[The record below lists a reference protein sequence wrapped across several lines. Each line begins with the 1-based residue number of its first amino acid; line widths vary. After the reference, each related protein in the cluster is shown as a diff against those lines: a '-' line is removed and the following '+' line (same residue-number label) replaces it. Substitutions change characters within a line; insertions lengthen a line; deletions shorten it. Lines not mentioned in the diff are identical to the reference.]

1 MDDLSG
7 AIQGFLSQPGAMEQL
22 QQMAQQLG
30 LSPQNPPE
38 NQEKPKSGGC
48 DPPKKPEP
56 SGELP
61 VSPELLQGL
70 MQAAAEASRPDETS
84 NLLLALKPMLR
95 PERQEKVD
103 RAVEVLRRMRAA
115 KTAGQLMGREDHV

>member
-30 LSPQNPPE
+30 LSSQNPPE

-48 DPPKKPEP
+48 DPPKKPEL

-61 VSPELLQGL
+61 ISPELLQGL

-103 RAVEVLRRMRAA
+103 RAVEMLRLMRAA

>member
-48 DPPKKPEP
+48 DPPKKTEP

-61 VSPELLQGL
+61 ISPELLQGL

-103 RAVEVLRRMRAA
+103 RAVEMLRLMRAA

>member
-7 AIQGFLSQPGAMEQL
+7 TIQGFLSQPGAMEQL

-48 DPPKKPEP
+48 DPPKKTEP

-61 VSPELLQGL
+61 ISPELLQGL
-70 MQAAAEASRPDETS
+70 MQAAQEASRPDETS

-103 RAVEVLRRMRAA
+103 RAVEMLRLMRAA

>member
-61 VSPELLQGL
+61 ISPELLQGL
-70 MQAAAEASRPDETS
+70 MQAAG
-84 NLLLALKPMLR
+84 
-95 PERQEKVD
+95 
-103 RAVEVLRRMRAA
+103 AA
-115 KTAGQLMGREDHV
+115 GKGGSSGGNAAADAGG

>member
-30 LSPQNPPE
+30 LSSQNPSE
-38 NQEKPKSGGC
+38 NLEKPKSGGC
-48 DPPKKPEP
+48 DPPKLPERP
-56 SGELP
+56 RELP
-61 VSPELLQGL
+61 ISPELLQGL
-70 MQAAAEASRPDETS
+70 MQAAKEASKPDETS
-84 NLLLALKPMLR
+84 ELLLALKPMLR

-103 RAVEVLRRMRAA
+103 RAVEMLRLMRAA
-115 KTAGQLMGREDHV
+115 KTAGQLMGREGHV

>member
-48 DPPKKPEP
+48 DPPKKLEP

-61 VSPELLQGL
+61 ISPDLLQGL

-103 RAVEVLRRMRAA
+103 RAVEMLRLMRAA

>member
-1 MDDLSG
+1 
-7 AIQGFLSQPGAMEQL
+7 MEQL

-61 VSPELLQGL
+61 ISPELLQGL

-103 RAVEVLRRMRAA
+103 RAVEMLRLMRAA

>member
-30 LSPQNPPE
+30 LSPE
-38 NQEKPKSGGC
+38 NQEKTKSGGC

-61 VSPELLQGL
+61 ISPELLQGL

-84 NLLLALKPMLR
+84 NLLLALRPMLR

-103 RAVEVLRRMRAA
+103 RAVEMLRLMRAA

>member
-38 NQEKPKSGGC
+38 PPKSGGC

-61 VSPELLQGL
+61 ISPELLQGL
-70 MQAAAEASRPDETS
+70 MQAAKGGIQARRDLQSSAGPQALASAGAAEKGGSS
-84 NLLLALKPMLR
+84 GGN
-95 PERQEKVD
+95 
-103 RAVEVLRRMRAA
+103 AA
-115 KTAGQLMGREDHV
+115 ADAGG

>member
-1 MDDLSG
+1 
-7 AIQGFLSQPGAMEQL
+7 MEQL

-38 NQEKPKSGGC
+38 PPKSGGC

-61 VSPELLQGL
+61 ISPELLQGL
-70 MQAAAEASRPDETS
+70 MQAAKGGIQARRDRKALAGPQAHAS
-84 NLLLALKPMLR
+84 AG
-95 PERQEKVD
+95 
-103 RAVEVLRRMRAA
+103 AA
-115 KTAGQLMGREDHV
+115 GKGGSGGGNAAADAGG

>member
-30 LSPQNPPE
+30 LSPE
-38 NQEKPKSGGC
+38 NQEKTKSGGC

-61 VSPELLQGL
+61 ISPELLQGL

-103 RAVEVLRRMRAA
+103 RAVEMLRLMRAA

>member
-1 MDDLSG
+1 
-7 AIQGFLSQPGAMEQL
+7 
-22 QQMAQQLG
+22 MAQQLG

-61 VSPELLQGL
+61 ISPELLQGL

-103 RAVEVLRRMRAA
+103 RAVEMLRLMRAA

>member
-30 LSPQNPPE
+30 LSPE
-38 NQEKPKSGGC
+38 NQEKTKSGGC

-61 VSPELLQGL
+61 ISPELLQGL

-103 RAVEVLRRMRAA
+103 RAVEMLRRIRAA
-115 KTAGQLMGREDHV
+115 NTAGQLMGREDHV

>member
-30 LSPQNPPE
+30 LSPQNPSEHPE
-38 NQEKPKSGGC
+38 PPKSGGC
-48 DPPKKPEP
+48 DPPKLPEP

-61 VSPELLQGL
+61 ISPELLQGL
-70 MQAAAEASRPDETS
+70 MQAAQEASKPDETS
-84 NLLLALKPMLR
+84 KLLLALKPMLR

-103 RAVEVLRRMRAA
+103 RAVEMLRLMRAA
-115 KTAGQLMGREDHV
+115 KTAGQLMGREGHV

>member
-38 NQEKPKSGGC
+38 PRKSGGC
-48 DPPKKPEP
+48 DPPKKTEP

-61 VSPELLQGL
+61 ISPELLQGL

-103 RAVEVLRRMRAA
+103 RAGEMRAA